1 LAREPVEPPARA
13 EAMRQI
19 NPAVIPR
26 NHRIEQV
33 ITAAVEDQDF
43 EPFEKLSSVL
53 SQPYRSLEGFE
64 SYADPPQP
72 GERVLKT
79 FCGT

>member
-1 LAREPVEPPARA
+1 
-13 EAMRQI
+13 MRQT

-33 ITAAVEDQDF
+33 IEAAVERQDF
-43 EPFEKLSSVL
+43 EPFARMSEVL
-53 SQPYRSLEGFE
+53 SQPYSLGEGFE
-64 SYADPPQP
+64 SYADAPQP
-72 GERVLKT
+72 AERVRQT

>member
-1 LAREPVEPPARA
+1 
-13 EAMRQI
+13 MRQV

-33 ITAAVEDQDF
+33 IEAAVERQDF
-43 EPFEKLSSVL
+43 DPFVRLSEVL
-53 SQPYRSLEGFE
+53 SRPYRLDEGFE
-64 SYADPPQP
+64 SYADAPLPA
-72 GERVLKT
+72 ERVRQT